1 MAENDSAQ
9 DLGALRALL
18 DLGRQTKKI
27 TIEGIDLVIKKLSF
41 GAEKDIANLTGEMAQ
56 RGVPADTCYREYSKQ
71 VVISGTL
78 DPKFDE
84 LSVAEIPYPVVTMIA
99 EAITD
104 FSKGLEKNS

>member
-1 MAENDSAQ
+1 MSENTPNTDV
-9 DLGALRALL
+9 GALHALL

-27 TIEGIDLVIKKLSF
+27 TIEGIDLTIKKLSF
-41 GAEKDIANLTGEMAQ
+41 GEEKDIAHLTGEMAQ

-71 VVISGTL
+71 VVISGTV

-84 LSVAEIPYPVVTMIA
+84 LTIVQIPFQVVTDISGK
-99 EAITD
+99 ILD